1 MTLWGA
7 SMASRPGLF
16 EMRRMEALSNTV
28 FGVAMTLLAY
38 QVPKEGFVTPD
49 PKWADIWHS
58 YGSHLLALLLSFIV
72 AGMFWYSHQRRLA
85 YAPEASRI
93 VAILNLL
100 FLLSIILLPV
110 TTGLFGSYMTSSDV
124 TALYGFNL
132 TLISALNTILWVIAV
147 APRRDWVVTVAP
159 AFATVV
165 FVIASIIGLFTPYL
179 TRYVWPIAFLAPVLA
194 AYVERRENRR

>member
-7 SMASRPGLF
+7 SMASRPWLF

-38 QVPKEGFVTPD
+38 QVPKGDFVTPD

-58 YGSHLLALLLSFIV
+58 YGSHLFALLLSFIV
-72 AGMFWYSHQRRLA
+72 AGMFWYSHQRRMV

-93 VAILNLL
+93 EVLVNLL
-100 FLLSIILLPV
+100 FLLSIIVLPV
-110 TTGLFGSYMTSSDV
+110 TTGLLGSYIASADV

-132 TLISALNTILWVIAV
+132 TLISALNTILWAMAV
-147 APRRDWVVTVAP
+147 APRRDWLVTVAP
-159 AFATVV
+159 AFSTVI
-165 FVIASIIGLFTPYL
+165 FVIGSIVGLFAPYL
-179 TRYVWPIAFLAPVLA
+179 TRYVWPIAFLAPILA
-194 AYVERRENRR
+194 AYFERREG

>member
-1 MTLWGA
+1 
-7 SMASRPGLF
+7 MASRPRLF

-38 QVPKEGFVTPD
+38 HVPKEGLVTPD
-49 PKWADIWHS
+49 PKWGDIWHS

-93 VAILNLL
+93 EVIVNLL

-110 TTGLFGSYMTSSDV
+110 TTGLYGSYMASSDV

-165 FVIASIIGLFTPYL
+165 FVIASIVGLFTPYL

-194 AYVERRENRR
+194 AYAERRENRRMEG

>member
-1 MTLWGA
+1 
-7 SMASRPGLF
+7 MASRPRLF

-49 PKWADIWHS
+49 PKWGDIWHS

-85 YAPEASRI
+85 YACEARRLE
-93 VAILNLL
+93 VLLNLL
-100 FLLSIILLPV
+100 FLLSIIVLPV
-110 TTGLFGSYMTSSDV
+110 TTGLLGSYIASADV

-132 TLISALNTILWVIAV
+132 TLISTLNTILWVIAA
-147 APRRDWVVTVAP
+147 APRRDWVAMVAP
-159 AFATVV
+159 AFPTVV
-165 FVIASIIGLFTPYL
+165 FVVASILGLFAPHL
-179 TRYVWPIAFLAPVLA
+179 ARFVWPIAFAAPILA
-194 AYVERRENRR
+194 AYVERREHRQIEG